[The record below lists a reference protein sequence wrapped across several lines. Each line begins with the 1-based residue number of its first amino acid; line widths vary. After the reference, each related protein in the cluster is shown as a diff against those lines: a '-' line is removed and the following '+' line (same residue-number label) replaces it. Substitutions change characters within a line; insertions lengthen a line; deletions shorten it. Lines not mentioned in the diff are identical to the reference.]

1 MAEDREAQLTGELSP
16 FVVIS
21 RQDWAELGASTEQP
35 LTDEE
40 IKQIQGLGDV
50 LDMQEVVDVYLPL
63 SRLLNLYVA
72 ETQSLHA
79 STSKFLGERAK
90 RVPFII
96 GVAGSVA
103 VGKSTVA
110 RLLAELLRRWKGTP
124 KVALVTTDGF
134 LYPNAELERRGIM
147 TRKGFP
153 ESYDRKALLQFVSDI
168 KSGKDH
174 VEAPV
179 YSHLAYDILSGESVS
194 VDKPDVLIIE
204 GLNVLQAPEK
214 DQPLALSDFFD
225 FKIYVDA
232 ETEDIKKWY
241 LNRFQK
247 LRAGA
252 FTNPKSYFHRYAEM
266 EAADATATAEGF
278 WENINLPNL
287 AENIEPTLSR
297 ATLVLRKGSNHAVE
311 SVLLR
316 KS

>member
-1 MAEDREAQLTGELSP
+1 MAEDREAQTNAELSP
-16 FVVIS
+16 FVVVS

-35 LTDEE
+35 LTSDE
-40 IKQIQGLGDV
+40 IRQIQGLGDV
-50 LDMQEVVDVYLPL
+50 LDIQEVADVYLPL

-79 STSKFLGERAK
+79 TTSKFLGERAK
-90 RVPFII
+90 RVPFVI

-110 RLLAELLRRWKGTP
+110 RLLRELLSRWEGTP

-134 LYPNAELERRGIM
+134 LYPNAELERRGLLS
-147 TRKGFP
+147 RKGFP
-153 ESYDRKALLQFVSDI
+153 ESYDRKALLKFVSDV
-168 KSGKDH
+168 KSGKAE
-174 VEAPV
+174 VTAPV
-179 YSHLAYDILSGESVS
+179 YSHLAYDIVDGEQITVNQ
-194 VDKPDVLIIE
+194 PDVLIVE
-204 GLNVLQAPEK
+204 GLNVLQTPEK

-232 ETEDIKKWY
+232 EVDDIKSWY
-241 LNRFQK
+241 LGRFRK

-266 EAADATATAEGF
+266 EEAEALATANSF
-278 WENINLPNL
+278 WDNINLPNL
-287 AENIEPTLSR
+287 VENIAPTLSR
-297 ATLVLRKGSNHAVE
+297 ATLVLRKGSDHAVE
-311 SVLLR
+311 RVLLR

>member
-1 MAEDREAQLTGELSP
+1 MAEDREAQTTAELSP

-21 RQDWAELGASTEQP
+21 RPDWAELGASTEQP
-35 LTDEE
+35 LTAEE

-50 LDMQEVVDVYLPL
+50 LDMQEVIDVYLPL

-72 ETQSLHA
+72 ETQSLHET
-79 STSKFLGERAK
+79 TSQFLGERAK
-90 RVPFII
+90 RVPFVI

-110 RLLAELLRRWKGTP
+110 RLLRELLSRWEGTP
-124 KVALVTTDGF
+124 KVSLITTDGF
-134 LYPNAELERRGIM
+134 LYPNAELDRRGLLS
-147 TRKGFP
+147 RKGFP
-153 ESYDRKALLQFVSDI
+153 ESYDRKALLQFVSDV
-168 KSGKDH
+168 KSGKAE
-174 VEAPV
+174 VTAPV
-179 YSHLAYDILSGESVS
+179 YSHLAYDIIPGEQITVS
-194 VDKPDVLIIE
+194 QPDVLIVE
-204 GLNVLQAPEK
+204 GLNVLQTPEK

-232 ETEDIKKWY
+232 ETSDIKAWY
-241 LNRFQK
+241 LDRFQK

-266 EAADATATAEGF
+266 EMVDALATAESF

-287 AENIEPTLSR
+287 NENIAPTLSR

-311 SVLLR
+311 RVLLR